1 MKLVSIPSQR
11 SVETSERGHETFV
24 EGFCD
29 GDYFQMSFEK
39 RSDGKMHIHFYA
51 LTEGAEVV
59 APARRRE

>member
-29 GDYFQMSFEK
+29 DAYFQMSFEK
-39 RSDGKMHIHFYA
+39 RSDGKMHIHFSTA
-51 LTEGAEVV
+51 
-59 APARRRE
+59 